1 MENQSL
7 SILITK
13 RKCFLLVILFLLLI
27 SSCKKNKEI
36 VQEDISTNEEA
47 AKTINQY
54 KGLWYCEKSDAFQN
68 LLDMGLV
75 LQLGIYTD
83 GKFNIIAVIGDEQQL
98 LNSGTWTLSDS
109 LNKCNF
115 ILPDQEY
122 GGTIEGSFTLE
133 DKKLFYRLAD
143 NPEQSSVFVKY

>member
-1 MENQSL
+1 MKIKKTYFI
-7 SILITK
+7 ILI
-13 RKCFLLVILFLLLI
+13 LLPVLF
-27 SSCKKNKEI
+27 SCKKKSEI
-36 VQEDISTNEEA
+36 LQENNTIIATE
-47 AKTINQY
+47 KTRIINQY

-98 LNSGTWTLSDS
+98 LNTGTWTLSDT
-109 LNKCNF
+109 LNQCTF
-115 ILPDQEY
+115 TLPDQEY

-133 DKKLFYRLAD
+133 NKKLFYRLDD
-143 NPEQSSVFVKY
+143 NPDQSSIFVKY